1 MGLLNILKLLIVL
14 ISLLIPCKIILAS
27 DYAGFYQCEPTFI
40 LANKFL
46 LISNGKDDIQ
56 ILITEPN
63 QEVPIGLVDENMLQK
78 MGMTPEDFSKFKLE
92 QFQDYTFNLK
102 IWTDKGQITQLNK
115 DNEVDTYFHNVLQG
129 GVLMGYTEYTNQVKT
144 DDDWFIRD
152 VIFMGVFDDIYQ
164 IFINDLGNDIITD
177 NRNFSGADKVKLSN
191 PLVKNMLEYLAPYE
205 DYYGSWIEISQHETP
220 GKLEFSV
227 KDIQPILN
235 FNVGQTHEFRAICF

>member
-1 MGLLNILKLLIVL
+1 MKKFLIVL
-14 ISLLIPCKIILAS
+14 ISLLAPCQIILAS

-102 IWTDKGQITQLNK
+102 IWTDKALNK
-115 DNEVDTYFHNVLQG
+115 
-129 GVLMGYTEYTNQVKT
+129 M
-144 DDDWFIRD
+144 
-152 VIFMGVFDDIYQ
+152 
-164 IFINDLGNDIITD
+164 
-177 NRNFSGADKVKLSN
+177 NFL
-191 PLVKNMLEYLAPYE
+191 
-205 DYYGSWIEISQHETP
+205 
-220 GKLEFSV
+220 F
-227 KDIQPILN
+227 
-235 FNVGQTHEFRAICF
+235 